1 MPLLEESPSGIFPFR
16 PHGPCHLVWLHVHLS
31 VCLSLCLSACR
42 LEPSQ
47 GPHLPLPEVSLSG
60 IRSIRPQYP
69 CQLVWLFVGLYP
81 TVCFCDYL
89 CVSVAASLSLLSV
102 SGTPPQGMHIPLLYV
117 SPFGMRSVRLLTPCQ
132 RVWLD
137 ISLCVSDCLCAGR
150 IPQGL
155 YVLFFN
161 CSFLCSQSGRE
172 VCVCLPFC
180 LSVCCNDTLVL

>member
-1 MPLLEESPSGIFPFR
+1 MERHSKDCTCHYLKKVRLGYGRSGHSI
-16 PHGPCHLVWLHVHLS
+16 HVSWYGYLSVCIRLFAFAIIS
-31 VCLSLCLSACR
+31 VCLSPPLCLS
-42 LEPSQ
+42 
-47 GPHLPLPEVSLSG
+47 
-60 IRSIRPQYP
+60 
-69 CQLVWLFVGLYP
+69 
-81 TVCFCDYL
+81 
-89 CVSVAASLSLLSV
+89 LSV